1 MEGIIIVQSHRRMKR
16 RAGRFSVVDHRE
28 NARTHISHLFLD
40 PVPIARGA
48 DPRNDGHPRKCAS
61 FFILAYTNSQ
71 QSTASKCMILQSS

>member
-1 MEGIIIVQSHRRMKR
+1 MKR

-48 DPRNDGHPRKCAS
+48 DPHDGHPREMR
-61 FFILAYTNSQ
+61 IIYTRIYKQPAVDSQ
-71 QSTASKCMILQSS
+71 QVYNPAI

>member
-48 DPRNDGHPRKCAS
+48 DPHDGHPRKCAS
-61 FFILAYTNSQ
+61 FILAYTNSQ
-71 QSTASKCMILQSS
+71 QSSASKCIILQSS